1 MADNNAIREG
11 TGKITIVRSVEL
23 EGGIHIPVFALADA
37 DGNLLGSSS
46 APLPVSVEGGITIGD
61 ITLSNV
67 EISNDVGNPVPISS
81 AQLAALLAGGLPA
94 ALGSN
99 GGLKVEANGAKNTAT
114 VSRVSASAT
123 AVTLLAANAN
133 RRRVIIYNDST
144 AVLRVKLGSAASAT
158 DYTYRLGAG
167 DTYESPTDWVYTGIV
182 TGIWDS
188 ATGAAQVTEI

>member
-1 MADNNAIREG
+1 MIIEG
-11 TGKITIVRSVEL
+11 KGPDGKPKTL
-23 EGGIHIPVFALADA
+23 EVDA
-37 DGNLLGSSS
+37 DGRLYVDGQMAIEGNVTVESS
-46 APLPVSVEGGITIGD
+46 
-61 ITLSNV
+61 
-67 EISNDVGNPVPISS
+67 
-81 AQLAALLAGGLPA
+81 
-94 ALGSN
+94 
-99 GGLKVEANGAKNTAT
+99 GAKDTAT

-123 AVTLLAANAN
+123 AVTLIAANAN

-158 DYTYRLGAG
+158 SYTYRLGAG

>member
-1 MADNNAIREG
+1 MLAEG
-11 TGKITIVRSVEL
+11 EISPGVRKGILVDSAGRVIL
-23 EGGIHIPVFALADA
+23 GSGSNSISGGIPVE
-37 DGNLLGSSS
+37 SSG
-46 APLPVSVEGGITIGD
+46 V
-61 ITLSNV
+61 
-67 EISNDVGNPVPISS
+67 
-81 AQLAALLAGGLPA
+81 
-94 ALGSN
+94 
-99 GGLKVEANGAKNTAT
+99 KNTAT

-123 AVTLLAANAN
+123 VVTLLAANTS

>member
-1 MADNNAIREG
+1 MIIEG
-11 TGKITIVRSVEL
+11 AKTDGTPKTVAVDDDGKVL
-23 EGGIHIPVFALADA
+23 
-37 DGNLLGSSS
+37 
-46 APLPVSVEGGITIGD
+46 VEGQMVIEGKVA
-61 ITLSNV
+61 V
-67 EISNDVGNPVPISS
+67 ESS
-81 AQLAALLAGGLPA
+81 
-94 ALGSN
+94 
-99 GGLKVEANGAKNTAT
+99 GAKDTAT

-123 AVTLLAANAN
+123 AVTLLAANTN